1 MALLGGL
8 VAYAIFKNASV
19 GVVVGILA
27 GAVSYA
33 SLKGKKRGS
42 Q

>member
-8 VAYAIFKNASV
+8 VAYAIFRNATV
-19 GVVVGILA
+19 GIVVGILA

-33 SLKGKKRGS
+33 SLKTKGRGS